1 MGLGA
6 WLSCPAPDQTVA
18 REAPVPRCQRVA
30 LGRPFLA
37 PGRAPRSLEPRF
49 QGSPFWETRSLCGAS
64 GSRPPTLGLEFEQWA
79 LRLGPCLAAPAW
91 RPLPRRLRSAR
102 RLPPARPPRASALP
116 VWPAFVVPLA
126 PLVSWTALLTGLLV
140 SGSWWFWSFLP
151 KGFPPARGD
160 RCLFTLQVKH

>member
-79 LRLGPCLAAPAW
+79 LRLGPCLAAPA
-91 RPLPRRLRSAR
+91 AK
-102 RLPPARPPRASALP
+102 AAVRPPSPARASAPRLSAAGLACLRRTSCSSRFLDR
-116 VWPAFVVPLA
+116 PAHRSFGFRQLVV
-126 PLVSWTALLTGLLV
+126 LV
-140 SGSWWFWSFLP
+140 F
-151 KGFPPARGD
+151 
-160 RCLFTLQVKH
+160 FTQRFSSSAWR